1 MSEQKPTKHEEKGE
15 KGDTAVK
22 ASPDRE
28 EAVPSNILE
37 KGIIYFFFRGRVGV
51 EDPESLSDVAR
62 SFIVLRPLP
71 TGAALGEGPI
81 KDDKNCRLLALPKK
95 NLPKSGD
102 RFMGFVEKTGVDV
115 NTLRESFVS
124 SGEYETK
131 TKGTREKPA
140 ATPVAE
146 GVYAIT
152 STERSSHL
160 AYVLTIPS
168 ELDEVQKDF
177 GLQNRGSFVVSSKN
191 PKYPGP
197 ASARLP
203 QGPEYPQE

>member
-1 MSEQKPTKHEEKGE
+1 M
-15 KGDTAVK
+15 
-22 ASPDRE
+22 
-28 EAVPSNILE
+28 N
-37 KGIIYFFFRGRVGV
+37 
-51 EDPESLSDVAR
+51 DVAR

-81 KDDKNCRLLALPKK
+81 KDDKNCRLIAMPKK
-95 NLPKSGD
+95 NLPKSTHD

-115 NTLRESFVS
+115 NTLRDSFIS
-124 SGEYETK
+124 SAEYETK
-131 TKGTREKPA
+131 TKGTRETPA

-152 STERSSHL
+152 STPRSSHL

-177 GLQNRGSFVVSSKN
+177 GLKNRGSFVVSSKN
-191 PKYPGP
+191 PKFPGP
-197 ASARLP
+197 SSARLP
-203 QGPEYPQE
+203 KGPEYPQE